1 MSQWIVIYGNLARGI
16 DGAEGPFDTETE
28 AQEYAAA
35 QHRWYTQDGGDQQ
48 WVRVP
53 LEKPNPDHENR
64 EDTPLEKLS

>member
-1 MSQWIVIYGNLARGI
+1 MSDKWIVIFGNLARGI

-35 QHRWYTQDGGDQQ
+35 QQEWYKNGDQQ

-53 LEKPNPDHENR
+53 LEPPNPDHEDR
-64 EDTPLEKLS
+64 D